1 LIIAIFRSLSLRCVT
16 SSDTD
21 GGRVSLAMFR
31 RRGAYVVQVFTTS
44 LLCIAGLVGL
54 DNMGLLLIY
63 TLFTVACQAELE
75 TPARNEVDEL
85 DFGRGAFGIAM
96 AVVVALALLPI

>member
-1 LIIAIFRSLSLRCVT
+1 MVFSLCL
-16 SSDTD
+16 DTD

-31 RRGAYVVQVFTTS
+31 RRGAYVVQVFSTT
-44 LLCIAGLVGL
+44 LMCVAGLFGL
-54 DNMGLLLIY
+54 DGAGILLTY
-63 TLFTVACQAELE
+63 TLFAVACQPELE

-96 AVVVALALLPI
+96 AVIVALVLLPM